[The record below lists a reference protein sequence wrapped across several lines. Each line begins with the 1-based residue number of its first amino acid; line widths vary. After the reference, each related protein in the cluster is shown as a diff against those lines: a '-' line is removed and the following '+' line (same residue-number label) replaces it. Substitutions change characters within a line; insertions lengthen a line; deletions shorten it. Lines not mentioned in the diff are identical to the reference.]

1 MNSSRRRRVV
11 CGMSGGVD
19 SSATAALLLEQGY
32 EVIGITLKL
41 WPQDCVNRAEDKCCG
56 PQAVTDARAVCHQ
69 LGIPYYLI
77 DEAAEFQK
85 HVIQYFADE
94 YRASRTPNPCV
105 MCNQNLKFGRLIN
118 RADQLGADFIATG
131 HFARVERPLTS
142 LRSEATAR
150 QATPISMNPGTSNQ
164 PSLRSYG
171 SAGIEHRTSNIECGQ
186 KTENE
191 PLTPALSPFGGE
203 REKAAAGRAAARPY
217 RVQGFNA
224 QILRGNHSPSDGE
237 RVSPAGSGRYL
248 LKRGRDLK
256 KDQSYF
262 LFSLRQDQLARAL
275 FPLGEKT
282 KSDTRAV
289 ARHCQL
295 KTADKEESMEI
306 CFVPDN
312 DYGGFLQQA
321 NLVRKHRGE
330 ITDLHGHVLGHH
342 DGIEFYTI
350 GQRRG
355 LGITTPKPVYV
366 VELDADRNRVVVGD
380 ETALDRDEF
389 TATQCNWIPFDQPAG
404 PMEVT
409 TKIRYNHPGTPA
421 TVTPSGNG
429 TVRVKLHSPQRAI
442 TPGQAAVFY
451 QDDLVLGG
459 GWIAR

>member
-1 MNSSRRRRVV
+1 VNSQKQPRVV

-19 SSATAALLLEQGY
+19 SSATAALLQEQGY

-56 PQAVTDARAVCHQ
+56 PQAVTDARSVCDK

-94 YRASRTPNPCV
+94 YKAGRTPNPCV
-105 MCNQNLKFGRLIN
+105 MCNQNLKFGRLID

-131 HFARVERPLTS
+131 HFARIEKSTD
-142 LRSEATAR
+142 
-150 QATPISMNPGTSNQ
+150 
-164 PSLRSYG
+164 G
-171 SAGIEHRTSNIECGQ
+171 SRH
-186 KTENE
+186 
-191 PLTPALSPFGGE
+191 
-203 REKAAAGRAAARPY
+203 
-217 RVQGFNA
+217 
-224 QILRGNHSPSDGE
+224 
-237 RVSPAGSGRYL
+237 L
-248 LKRGRDLK
+248 LKRGRDPR

-262 LFSLRQDQLARAL
+262 LFSLRQDQLARAI

-289 ARHCQL
+289 ARHCNL

-312 DYGGFLQQA
+312 NYGGFLRQA
-321 NLVRKHRGE
+321 GLAHAHRGE
-330 ITDLHGHVLGHH
+330 IVDARGHVLGHH

-355 LGITTPKPVYV
+355 LGITTPQPVYV
-366 VELDADRNRVVVGD
+366 IELDPENNRVVVGD
-380 ETALDRDEF
+380 DSALDRDEF
-389 TATQCNWIPFDQPAG
+389 TALNCNWIPFHQLTEPVK
-404 PMEVT
+404 VT
-409 TKIRYNHPGTPA
+409 AKIRYNHAGTPA
-421 TVTPSGNG
+421 TLTPSGNG
-429 TVRVKLHSPQRAI
+429 AVKVKLHSPQRAI

-451 QDDLVLGG
+451 QDDLVVGG

>member
-1 MNSSRRRRVV
+1 MNSQKRRRVV

-32 EVIGITLKL
+32 DVIGITLKL

-56 PQAVTDARAVCHQ
+56 PQAVTDARAVCDR

-94 YRASRTPNPCV
+94 YKAGRTPNPCV
-105 MCNQNLKFGRLIN
+105 MCNQNLKFGRLID
-118 RADQLGADFIATG
+118 RAAQLGADFIATG
-131 HFARVERPLTS
+131 HFARIEKS
-142 LRSEATAR
+142 AD
-150 QATPISMNPGTSNQ
+150 
-164 PSLRSYG
+164 G
-171 SAGIEHRTSNIECGQ
+171 SRH
-186 KTENE
+186 
-191 PLTPALSPFGGE
+191 
-203 REKAAAGRAAARPY
+203 
-217 RVQGFNA
+217 
-224 QILRGNHSPSDGE
+224 
-237 RVSPAGSGRYL
+237 L
-248 LKRGRDLK
+248 LKRGRDAR

-289 ARHCQL
+289 ARHCNL

-312 DYGGFLQQA
+312 NYGGFLQQA
-321 NLVRKHRGE
+321 SLVQKHRGE
-330 ITDLHGHVLGHH
+330 IVDLGGRVLGHH

-355 LGITTPKPVYV
+355 LGITTPEPVYV
-366 VELDADRNRVVVGD
+366 IELDVENNRVVVGGD
-380 ETALDRDEF
+380 SALERDEF
-389 TATQCNWIPFDQPAG
+389 TAANCNWIPFDRLAEPL
-404 PMEVT
+404 EVT
-409 TKIRYNHPGTPA
+409 AKIRYNHPGTPA
-421 TVTPSGNG
+421 TVTPSANG
-429 TVRVKLHSPQRAI
+429 SVKVKLHSTQRAI

-451 QDDLVLGG
+451 QDDVVVGG